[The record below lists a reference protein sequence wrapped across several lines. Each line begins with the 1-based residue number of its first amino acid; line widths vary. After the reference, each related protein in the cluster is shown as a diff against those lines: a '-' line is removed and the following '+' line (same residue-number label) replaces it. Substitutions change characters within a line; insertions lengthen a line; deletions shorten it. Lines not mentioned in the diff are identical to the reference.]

1 MTVAYVD
8 TSSLVAIAFEE
19 AGGAEMAT
27 LLGHAESLVSSN
39 LLEAELRATFLR
51 EQIGNG
57 EEERLEALLAR
68 MSWILPDQALSEEM
82 RQVAR
87 HGYVRGADLWHLACA
102 LFLSGDSRDL
112 VFATFDLRQREIA
125 KSLGFEVAPLPAER
139 SD

>member
-1 MTVAYVD
+1 
-8 TSSLVAIAFEE
+8 
-19 AGGAEMAT
+19 MAT